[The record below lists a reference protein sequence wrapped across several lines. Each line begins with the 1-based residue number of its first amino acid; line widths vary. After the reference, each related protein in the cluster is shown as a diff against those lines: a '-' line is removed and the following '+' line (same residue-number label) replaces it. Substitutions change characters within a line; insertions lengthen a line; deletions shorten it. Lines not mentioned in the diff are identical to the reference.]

1 MKRSNKARRG
11 GHLEAAELALWASRD
26 LSWPRRFRLGRHI
39 AECDVCGRQV
49 AQFRAAREAFRR
61 DADSQTLTGYE
72 AIADWSRLE
81 REMLGNIAVGV
92 AAARCIDK
100 VGRKRFRNWRGALV
114 GAGMATLLALGW
126 MMNVPRDESEHLASS
141 IRRIVGMDRSRSSGT
156 ILQSTPDG
164 IAVRAQ
170 GATMTLLHPAS
181 AVVTVAGNASVG
193 ALYVDQDSGEVTI
206 TNVYGQ

>member
-1 MKRSNKARRG
+1 MKRTNKTQRG
-11 GHLEAAELALWASRD
+11 GHPDVVELALWASRD
-26 LSWPRRFRLGRHI
+26 LPWLRRFGVGRHI
-39 AECDVCGRQV
+39 ADCDFCHRQV
-49 AQFRAAREAFRR
+49 AEFRVARDAFRR

-114 GAGMATLLALGW
+114 GAGMAALLAAGW
-126 MMNVPRDESEHLASS
+126 MMNVPRDESDHLASS
-141 IRRIVGMDRSRSSGT
+141 IRRIVGMDKSQPSGT

-193 ALYVDQDSGEVTI
+193 ALYVDEDSGEVTI

>member
-11 GHLEAAELALWASRD
+11 HPEAAELALWASRD
-26 LSWPRRFRLGRHI
+26 LPWPRRFRLGRHI
-39 AECDVCGRQV
+39 AECGVCRKQV
-49 AQFRAAREAFRR
+49 AQFRVAREAFRR

-92 AAARCIDK
+92 AAARCTDK
-100 VGRKRFRNWRGALV
+100 VGRKRFRSWRGALA
-114 GAGMATLLALGW
+114 GAGMAALLAMGW

-141 IRRIVGMDRSRSSGT
+141 IRRIVGMDRSQASGT

-193 ALYVDQDSGEVTI
+193 ALYVDEDSGEVTI

>member
-1 MKRSNKARRG
+1 MKSANDARRG
-11 GHLEAAELALWASRD
+11 NHPELAELALWASHD
-26 LSWPRRFRLGRHI
+26 LPWPRRFRLKRHLD
-39 AECDVCGRQV
+39 ACAFCSQQA
-49 AQFRAAREAFRR
+49 AQFCSAREAFRH
-61 DADSQTLTGYE
+61 DAQSQTLTGYE
-72 AIADWSRLE
+72 AIADWQRLE
-81 REMLGNIAVGV
+81 REMVGNIAVGV

-100 VGRKRFRNWRGALV
+100 VGRKRFRSWRGAFV
-114 GAGMATLLALGW
+114 GAGMAMLLALGW
-126 MMNVPRDESEHLASS
+126 MMNIPREESEHLALSL
-141 IRRIVGMDRSRSSGT
+141 RRIVGMNRSQPSGT

-193 ALYVDQDSGEVTI
+193 ALYVDEDSGEVTI